1 MKPSRN
7 VVARSCW
14 AIWAAALLS
23 AAWAI
28 AAPLAEA
35 QEKKTQVQ
43 EQTPAQGK
51 HSRVDVNSADVKTLE
66 TLPGIG
72 PATAQRI
79 IEGRPYNTLTDLGKV
94 KGLSK
99 AKLDAIKDKLVF

>member
-1 MKPSRN
+1 MTSRN
-7 VVARSCW
+7 VVARSRL
-14 AIWAAALLS
+14 ALLTAAFLS
-23 AAWAI
+23 AAWTI

-43 EQTPAQGK
+43 EQTPAQEK
-51 HSRVDVNSADVKTLE
+51 HSRVDINSADVKTLE

-79 IEGRPYNTLTDLGKV
+79 IDGRPYKTLTDLGKV
-94 KGLSK
+94 KG
-99 AKLDAIKDKLVF
+99 VEQGET